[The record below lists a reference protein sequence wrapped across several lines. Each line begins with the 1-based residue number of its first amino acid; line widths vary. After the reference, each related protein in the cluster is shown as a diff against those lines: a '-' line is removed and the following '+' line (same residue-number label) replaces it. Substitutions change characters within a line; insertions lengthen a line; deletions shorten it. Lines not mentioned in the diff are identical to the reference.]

1 MSTTTNAPL
10 AVDEV
15 AKPSAVDIKAT
26 EKKNRDKSRDFGLAF
41 WIATVW
47 VGVVVICAI
56 GGKHLPWGHK
66 DPDYLT
72 SALINDGKWMK
83 TFSMKHP
90 LGTDPNGTDWLMAAT
105 VGARNSMIIAFAT
118 VFLGFLL
125 GGGLGMI
132 SGYMQGRIDTVLSF
146 FSTVLLSF
154 PPLLFIILLLTI
166 LSTGNN
172 SSGVAQGLQ
181 TSVWKLSLSLG
192 ILSIP
197 TLFRIVRASTMQ
209 FASREF
215 VMAAQAMG
223 AKRGRILMREILPNV
238 VKPMA
243 AYGLVAA
250 GSVMVIEGALSYL
263 GIGVGDTW
271 AWGKMIATGSGITML
286 QRGPNVVFVPIIILF
301 ITVLSFNFIG
311 DRLRERLEVKQAG
324 I

>member
-1 MSTTTNAPL
+1 MSATTTVRTDAAGAAEAP
-10 AVDEV
+10 AAIARSVR
-15 AKPSAVDIKAT
+15 A
-26 EKKNRDKSRDFGLAF
+26 NRDRSRDFGIPF
-41 WIATVW
+41 WIAVAW
-47 VGVVVICAI
+47 LGVVLLGAV

-66 DPDYLT
+66 SPDYIT
-72 SALINDGKWMK
+72 SGLINDGKWRQ
-83 TFSMKHP
+83 TFSMKHL
-90 LGTDPNGTDWLMAAT
+90 LGTDQNGNDWLTAAT
-105 VGARNSMIIAFAT
+105 VGARNSMVIAFAT

-132 SGYMQGRIDTVLSF
+132 AGYTRGRVDTVLSF

-166 LSTGNN
+166 LSSGNN

-181 TSVWKLSLSLG
+181 TTVWKLSLSLG
-192 ILSIP
+192 ILSVP

-209 FASREF
+209 FSSREF
-215 VMAAQAMG
+215 VTAAQCMG
-223 AKRGRILMREILPNV
+223 AKRSRILMREILPNV
-238 VKPMA
+238 VKPMVA
-243 AYGLVAA
+243 FGLVGA

-286 QRGPNVVFVPIIILF
+286 KKGPNVAFVPIIILF